1 MKQIILMA
9 LTKKRTWVVI
19 FAIVGAIVGQVS
31 QEAGREVKATSNAVI
46 NEVFDT
52 GDAERGAGER

>member
-9 LTKKRTWVVI
+9 LSKKRTWLGI
-19 FAIVGAIVGQVS
+19 FAIVAAIVGQVS
-31 QEAGREVKATSNAVI
+31 QEAGREVKATSSAVI
-46 NEVFDT
+46 NEVFDA